1 MKIPALF
8 LLAALIATSARA
20 QTRAAPAVE
29 PPPMMPSTNITVPT
43 TASELA
49 AGYAAAIPQM
59 SLKSL
64 VIFLRSEGKIVP
76 IRGIRTARAAGAVLV
91 IVFSAG
97 DSMAINA
104 EHVIMITDGTRTP

>member
-1 MKIPALF
+1 MKTPALA
-8 LLAALIATSARA
+8 LLIAVFATAARA
-20 QTRAAPAVE
+20 QMRTAPVVE
-29 PPPMMPSTNITVPT
+29 PPPMMPPTSITVPT

-76 IRGIRTARAAGAVLV
+76 IRGIRSARAAGAVLV

-97 DSMAINA
+97 DSMAVNA